1 MKSPS
6 HNSKIGLHENLSSL
20 KEEKYF
26 AIDFSRPPGQSSNP
40 SEPIITNCGECGG
53 KVDASRPSP
62 YAFSPEARRSRGER
76 TGARV
81 ILSIYRLHIR
91 LRLSLHVTYLCNKG
105 VQ

>member
-1 MKSPS
+1 MKSSS

-20 KEEKYF
+20 KEGKYF

-40 SEPIITNCGECGG
+40 SEPIITNCGG

-62 YAFSPEARRSRGER
+62 YAFSREARRSRGER

-81 ILSIYRLHIR
+81 VLSIYRLHIR
-91 LRLSLHVTYLCNKG
+91 LRLSLHITYLCNKG